1 MEVWAQYDPHA
12 TGFIDAKNLEQLLID
27 IAESDTACALVLKPE
42 QLIPEFE
49 GDTAD
54 EKDFDVNCLRRR
66 RYMAMLD
73 IPMYDEFKKV
83 MFYDVLQQLSIFI
96 VMYKY
101 NEDRIKKNK

>member
-1 MEVWAQYDPHA
+1 MEIWAQYDPHA

-27 IAESDTACALVLKPE
+27 VAESDTACALILKPE

-54 EKDFDVNCLRRR
+54 EKDFDVNCMRRR

-73 IPMYDEFKKV
+73 IPMYDDFKKV
-83 MFYDVLQQLSIFI
+83 MFYDVLQQLTIFI